1 MTKLYGYKRADGR
14 YGIRN
19 HVVVMPSVG
28 CCNGVVHKIKESVPE
43 VVTLMHSYGCGRGPA
58 DTNFHSKTFLNVASH
73 PNVSAVLIIELG
85 CELLNTD
92 ELVENIKATGK
103 PVECIS
109 VQKTGG
115 TYKTVQAAIPVLN
128 KFLENAKKEEK
139 VCFDISNLT
148 IGLQCGGSDA
158 FSGSTANSA
167 VGIACD
173 KLISQGGTVIITET
187 TELMGTLDILKSRA
201 KDENVA
207 MDLTRI
213 IEDRYELVKEC
224 MGDKADFVIAP
235 GNMEGGMTTIQ
246 EKSLGCVCKG
256 GSSSI
261 NQVVANGEIPSHK
274 GLIVM
279 DATGYD
285 PESTTAVVAGGS
297 QIVLFTT
304 GRGNPLG
311 FPTVPVIKIA
321 SNSRLYN
328 ALVDDIDIN
337 AGKILEGHTLQQVGE
352 EIFDEII
359 KVANGKKTKPEQND
373 TIGLFSVYCSTPSL

>member
-1 MTKLYGYKRADGR
+1 MTKLYGYKRPDGR

-19 HVVVMPSVG
+19 HVVVLPSVG
-28 CCNGVVHKIKESVPE
+28 CCNGVIHKIKEKVPGI
-43 VVTLMHSYGCGRGPA
+43 VTLMHSYGCGRGPA
-58 DTNFHSKTFLNVASH
+58 DTELHHKTFLNVVTH
-73 PNVSAVLIIELG
+73 PNVYAVLVVALG
-85 CELLNTD
+85 CEIMDTD
-92 ELVENIKATGK
+92 KLAEDIKAAGK
-103 PVECIS
+103 PMQYLN

-115 TYKTVQAAIPVLN
+115 TYKTVDAAVPILE
-128 KFLENAKKEEK
+128 KFLSDADKEEK
-139 VCFDISNLT
+139 VEFDMSHLT

-158 FSGSTANSA
+158 FSGSTANSS

-173 KLISQGGTVIITET
+173 KVVDEGGTVIITET
-187 TELMGTLDILKSRA
+187 TELIGTLDILKSRA
-201 KDENVA
+201 KDEQVSQ
-207 MDLTRI
+207 DLTRI
-213 IEDRYELVKEC
+213 IETRYELVEKC
-224 MGDKADFVIAP
+224 MGDQADFVIAP
-235 GNMEGGMTTIQ
+235 GNMAGGMTTIQ

-256 GSSSI
+256 GHSPI
-261 NQVVANGEIPSHK
+261 NQVVDNGTIPTQK

-321 SNSRLYN
+321 STTKLYK
-328 ALVDDIDIN
+328 AMEDDIDIN
-337 AGKILEGHTLQQVGE
+337 AGKIIEGLSIEQMGQ

-359 KVANGKKTKPEQND
+359 NVANGKKTKPEQND
-373 TIGLFSVYCSTPSL
+373 TIGVFSVYCSTPSL